1 MCGLFSPNFFSFS
14 FFFLFEK
21 RPKKK
26 ESKEER
32 SPAVFFLCVWNFAL
46 SSVVSSDFCLK
57 IKKKSPH
64 EPNYEATWLR
74 AHSPPQ
80 RPTALSLPSPFAL
93 WPLFCPTK
101 IYIYIYPLGKHTM
114 MHHATCQSITAR
126 TAALLATKRQL
137 KNRRNASSV
146 IVRAQEFIAT
156 DKAPAAAGPYSQ
168 GIKVRLGRF

>member
-21 RPKKK
+21 RPKK
-26 ESKEER
+26 R
-32 SPAVFFLCVWNFAL
+32 SQKRRGVQPFFFVWNFAL
-46 SSVVSSDFCLK
+46 SSVSSDFCLK

-101 IYIYIYPLGKHTM
+101 KYIYPGKHTM

>member
-1 MCGLFSPNFFSFS
+1 
-14 FFFLFEK
+14 
-21 RPKKK
+21 
-26 ESKEER
+26 
-32 SPAVFFLCVWNFAL
+32 
-46 SSVVSSDFCLK
+46 
-57 IKKKSPH
+57 
-64 EPNYEATWLR
+64 
-74 AHSPPQ
+74 
-80 RPTALSLPSPFAL
+80 
-93 WPLFCPTK
+93 
-101 IYIYIYPLGKHTM
+101 M